1 MLIEKKCKICRS
13 LGQKLL
19 WNERCMSN
27 KCALE
32 RRRTRPGMHG
42 QKSRALSDYGKKLV
56 EKQKLRYYYLLKEKQ
71 LRNIIEKARKMKEPL
86 PNAVIKLLE
95 SKLDHVIWQ
104 LGFTQSRAQAKQLV
118 SHGHFLVNGK
128 RVKSSYYFLEP
139 GDIIEVREGSKDIEP
154 LKNLGK
160 ILKFYTPPPW
170 LKLDHNNLKAEF
182 LRYPELEEL
191 VLPFNVHLAL
201 DFYGK

>member
-27 KCALE
+27 KCALD

-42 QKSRALSDYGKKLV
+42 WKPRALSDYGRKLI
-56 EKQKLRYYYLLKEKQ
+56 EKQKLRFYYLLKEKQ
-71 LRNIIEKARKMKEPL
+71 LRNIIEKAKKWKEPL
-86 PNAVIKLLE
+86 PVAVAKLLE

-104 LGFTQSRAQAKQLV
+104 LGFVNSRMQARQLT

-128 RVKSSYYFLEP
+128 RVKSSFYFLEP
-139 GDIIEVREGSKDIEP
+139 GDIIEVKEASKDIEP
-154 LKNLGK
+154 LKNIEK
-160 ILKFYTPPPW
+160 KLKFYTPPPW
-170 LKLDHNNLKAEF
+170 LKLDIDNLKAEF

-191 VLPFNVHLAL
+191 NLPFNVQLAL
-201 DFYGK
+201 EFYSK